1 MNSQLKILILIG
13 RPGAGKSEII
23 DYLKRQTDDER
34 LRRFGIGPFVEI
46 DDFPMLWTWFEEDHI
61 LAEMGY
67 GRLHSDADG
76 YFLHNDFWNLLIRRL
91 ELEYNKLLADRP
103 EMSST
108 KTAIVEFSRGT
119 EHGGFREAFTHFS
132 PEFLRKAA
140 VLYIDVSWEESLRKN
155 RRRFN
160 PDRPHSILEHGLDD
174 TKLARLYERSDWK
187 EFSAA
192 DPDYLIVGSTRIP
205 YVVFPN
211 EDDVTT
217 PGGEP
222 LGKRLEET
230 LGKLRE
236 KAAAR

>member
-1 MNSQLKILILIG
+1 VKDQLEILILIG

-23 DYLKRQTDDER
+23 DYLKQQSDEER
-34 LRRFGIGPFVEI
+34 RRRFGIGPFVEI

-67 GRLHSDADG
+67 ERLHSDADG
-76 YFLHNDFWNLLIRRL
+76 YFLHHDLWNVLIRRL

-103 EMSST
+103 EIPSSHT
-108 KTAIVEFSRGT
+108 VIVEFSRGT
-119 EHGGFREAFTHFS
+119 EHGGFREAFSHFS
-132 PEFLRKAA
+132 PEFLGKAA

-160 PDRPHSILEHGLDD
+160 PDRPHSILEHGMDD
-174 TKLARLYERSDWK
+174 EKLARLYKESDWK
-187 EFSAA
+187 EFSTA
-192 DPDYLIVGSTRIP
+192 DPDYLLVSTARVP

-222 LGKRLEET
+222 LGRRLEET
-230 LGKLRE
+230 LGELRG
-236 KAAAR
+236 KVGRR